1 MTGHMQYYTFSIS
14 ISGIKKITDE
24 LEDKLWEAGCTDA
37 LISVSKG
44 IVSLDFTRQDPS
56 FNRAI
61 SKATTQ
67 IESVVLKDGTRLS
80 VHGLYKK

>member
-1 MTGHMQYYTFSIS
+1 MTSHMQYYTFSIA
-14 ISGIKKITDE
+14 ISGIKKITNE

-56 FNRAI
+56 MARAI
-61 SKATTQ
+61 SKASLQ
-67 IESVVLKDGTRLS
+67 IESVVLDDGTRLGIS
-80 VHGLYKK
+80 GLYTK